1 MGKKVYFKYGVMGSA
16 KSLDLI
22 RAEYNYRERGMETIV
37 FIPKIDTRSNSNVL
51 SRLGVNVPAIQISSS
66 DNVYDIVARE
76 VNLKKRKIK
85 AVFIDEV
92 HFLAEEHIDQITDI
106 ADFIGIPVLCYGLRT
121 DFRNK
126 LFKASKRLLE
136 VADELEEI
144 KAMCDC
150 GRKAICTARFVDGVP
165 VNKGDQIFIG
175 DQEYK
180 SFCRTCYKNLFNKN

>member
-1 MGKKVYFKYGVMGSA
+1 MGSA

-51 SRLGVNVPAIQISSS
+51 SRLGVNVPAIQISSA
-66 DNVYDIVARE
+66 DNVYDIVEKE
-76 VNLKKRKIK
+76 VNEKKRKIK

-92 HFLAEEHIDQITDI
+92 HFLDEKHIDQLTDI

-126 LFKASKRLLE
+126 LFKSSKRLLE

-150 GRKAICTARFVDGVP
+150 GRKAICTARFVDGIP

-180 SFCRTCYKNLFNKN
+180 SFCRSCYKKLFSKK